1 MAKAQVNA
9 AARPEE
15 GGMQTLGGG
24 KRLRLRRRWTRN
36 KAELFLFACL
46 GLLFLAVFAYAPMFG
61 IALAFKR
68 DDGAFDI
75 MYTLTFSDWVLWE
88 NFAEF
93 LRDPRFRGRAAEHD
107 RAERHPALHQL
118 PRAHSLCDPRKR
130 AAPRVPLEGADGLL
144 FPAFPLLG
152 HLRRHLHQLLDYDT
166 GILNAVIELFGGEP
180 VDVLGGAEHFWGLI
194 IITSLIKGIGWGSVI
209 YVAAISGISRE
220 MYEAAEIDGANR
232 AHRIFYITIPSIKN
246 TIVLFFI
253 LSISGILNNGFDH
266 IWVFQNTSNLD
277 RSEVLDTFIYKYGM
291 IERRYAYTTALGLF
305 KSVISLILLIGGNFI
320 CKRING
326 EGIF

>member
-1 MAKAQVNA
+1 MAKVQVNA
-9 AARPEE
+9 AVRPEE

-93 LRDPRFRGRAAEHD
+93 LRDPDFVDVLLNTIG
-107 RAERHPALHQL
+107 LNVIQL
-118 PRAHSLCDPRKR
+118 CIN
-130 AAPRVPLEGADGLL
+130 
-144 FPAFPLLG
+144 FPAPILFAILANELRPGFRSKVQTVSFFPHFLSWVIFG
-152 HLRRHLHQLLDYDT
+152 GIFINLLDYDT